1 MSSHIICPKQKE
13 YSRVSTHKE
22 LNQFISIVKSK
33 KHCYIITNKLFTF
46 LLNIHTFSAHLPKS
60 KWVKNS
66 LRPYPRVESLHVM

>member
-33 KHCYIITNKLFTF
+33 KALLYDNKQAIYLLAQHSYILCTP
-46 LLNIHTFSAHLPKS
+46 S
-60 KWVKNS
+60 
-66 LRPYPRVESLHVM
+66 